1 MSELYYTCF
10 LPLSFLYLNV
20 LLYLLPKYPVLWF
33 LFCPLFFRGKVFS
46 EKTSWRKTH
55 SCSCDLLGHK
65 ALISAQPQCTFDRMD
80 SKILMSSQKIL
91 LKSGAFCLMFK
102 SASSHLSFKLQGK
115 LLEQTTQAGFK
126 EVIFL
131 RQVLFK

>member
-10 LPLSFLYLNV
+10 LLLSFLYVNL

-33 LFCPLFFRGKVFS
+33 LFCPLFFRGNMFS
-46 EKTSWRKTH
+46 EKTHWHKIH
-55 SCSCDLLGHK
+55 SRSHDHLGHK
-65 ALISAQPQCTFDRMD
+65 ALISAQPQYTFDRMD
-80 SKILMSSQKIL
+80 SKILMSFQKIL
-91 LKSGAFCLMFK
+91 LKSGALCLMLK